1 MVPGP
6 IWPGN
11 HVSFSE
17 QGRNGDR
24 GALQAFGT
32 AATVP
37 LADSAGL
44 DKLTACGF
52 IALRDALMGVFVGF

>member
-37 LADSAGL
+37 LADSTGL
-44 DKLTACGF
+44 DKLTTRGF
-52 IALRDALMGVFVGF
+52 IAHRDAKIGFFVGF